1 MPRSNH
7 ASRVSPTGDRP
18 HKGRRERHKV
28 EIRDRLFRAAIKLF
42 GTRGFTETTV
52 EHITDAAD
60 VAKGTFFNYFSTKEM
75 LLTNLMER
83 RLDILRA
90 GREEA
95 QQGLLPLRDVLRR
108 LLRSLMAEPG
118 RSRCMARCVL
128 LGALGGQPVE
138 SVVQQIMT
146 KGQEIL
152 TGVMEIGQKRAEIRG
167 DWPPD
172 ELARL
177 FQQCFYGVLY
187 LQALHP
193 NLNLQNCLDTTFAL
207 YWAGVEVRREVRGDG
222 RVEVQAGVQTGVRA
236 KDRVRARTR
245 GLRKSAK

>member
-1 MPRSNH
+1 MPPSNH
-7 ASRVSPTGDRP
+7 ASRLSSSRGRP
-18 HKGRRERHKV
+18 RKSRRERHKV

-90 GREEA
+90 AREEA
-95 QQGLLPLRDVLRR
+95 QQGRLPLRDVLRR

-138 SVVQQIMT
+138 NLVQQIMT
-146 KGQEIL
+146 KRQEIL
-152 TGVMEIGQKRAEIRG
+152 SEVMEIGQCRGEIRA
-167 DWPPD
+167 DWPAE
-172 ELARL
+172 ELGRL
-177 FQQCFYGVLY
+177 FQQSFYGVLY
-187 LQALHP
+187 LKALDP

-207 YWAGVEVRREVRGDG
+207 YWAGVEVRGEVRDEV
-222 RVEVQAGVQTGVRA
+222 RVEVQTGVRT
-236 KDRVRARTR
+236 KDRVEPCTR

>member
-1 MPRSNH
+1 VPPSSH
-7 ASRVSPTGDRP
+7 ASHLSSSGGRSR
-18 HKGRRERHKV
+18 KSRRERHKV
-28 EIRDRLFRAAIKLF
+28 EVRDRLFRAAIKLF

-90 GREEA
+90 ARGEA
-95 QQGLLPLRDVLRR
+95 QQGRLPLRDVVRR

-138 SVVQQIMT
+138 NVVQQIMT
-146 KGQEIL
+146 QGQEIL
-152 TGVMEIGQKRAEIRG
+152 SEVMEIGQRRGEIRR
-167 DWPPD
+167 DWPAD

-177 FQQCFYGVLY
+177 FQQAFYGVLY

-207 YWAGVEVRREVRGDG
+207 YWAGVEVR
-222 RVEVQAGVQTGVRA
+222 VEAQTGVRT
-236 KDRVRARTR
+236 KGRVETRTR
-245 GLRKSAK
+245 GLGKSAK

>member
-1 MPRSNH
+1 MSSSSH
-7 ASRVSPTGDRP
+7 ASRLPSSASRP
-18 HKGRRERHKV
+18 HKSRRERHKV

-52 EHITDAAD
+52 EHITDSAD

-75 LLTNLMER
+75 LLTDLMER
-83 RLDILRA
+83 RLDILRTA
-90 GREEA
+90 REEA
-95 QQGLLPLRDVLRR
+95 QQGRLPLRDVLRR

-138 SVVQQIMT
+138 NVVQQIMT
-146 KGQEIL
+146 QGQEIL
-152 TGVMEIGQKRAEIRG
+152 SGLMEIGQRRGEIRG
-167 DWPPD
+167 DWPAD
-172 ELARL
+172 ELGRL
-177 FQQCFYGVLY
+177 FQQSFYGVLY
-187 LQALHP
+187 LLAFHP

-207 YWAGVEVRREVRGDG
+207 FWAGVEIRDEVRGEV
-222 RVEVQAGVQTGVRA
+222 RVDVRTGVRA
-236 KDRVRARTR
+236 NDRVEARTR